1 MQIFLFWVGG
11 FGGGGGGWRGRSVG
25 WSKMVELE
33 RF

>member
-1 MQIFLFWVGG
+1 VQFFLFWVGEWLG
-11 FGGGGGGWRGRSVG
+11 AGGGRGRSVG